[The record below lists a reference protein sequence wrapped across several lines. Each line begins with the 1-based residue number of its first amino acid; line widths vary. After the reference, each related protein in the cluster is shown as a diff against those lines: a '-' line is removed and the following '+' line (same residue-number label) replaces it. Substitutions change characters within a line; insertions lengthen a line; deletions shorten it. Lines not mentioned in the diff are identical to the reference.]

1 MASQALR
8 GPPRQLRPKQV
19 PILLSVGDK
28 GIDENVFHP
37 PTNMHQEYSQIVG
50 VQSAVD
56 ALKARG
62 AKVNY
67 HLFNG
72 GHEFGPW
79 TAELGDALQWL
90 LG

>member
-1 MASQALR
+1 
-8 GPPRQLRPKQV
+8 
-19 PILLSVGDK
+19 
-28 GIDENVFHP
+28 
-37 PTNMHQEYSQIVG
+37 MHQEYSQIVG